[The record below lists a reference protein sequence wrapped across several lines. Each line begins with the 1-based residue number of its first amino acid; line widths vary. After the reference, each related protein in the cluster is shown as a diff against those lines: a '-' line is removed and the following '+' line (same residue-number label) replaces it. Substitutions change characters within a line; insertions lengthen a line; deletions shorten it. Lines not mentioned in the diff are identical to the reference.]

1 VKLGGLVIMNQLF
14 KSASYLRLSKEDN
27 LKLDE
32 SSSISSQRI
41 IIESFAKFNNL
52 NIVGEYVDDGYTGG
66 NFNRPAFQK
75 MIDDIN
81 NGKINCVITKD
92 LSRLGREMYQ
102 TGGYIEDYFIDNGV
116 RYIAINDS
124 YDSQVGDSML
134 GIRLGVNDLYLR
146 DISKKVKSSMRAKQ
160 QSGKYIG
167 SYPCYGYKKDPKD
180 RHHLIP
186 DTKVVPI
193 VKMIYELALSG
204 YGINTI
210 CNKLTDMRIPIP
222 IVYKGELRGKLVT
235 DNDGYGIWKHSTV
248 KNILTSQMY
257 IGNMVQH
264 TYEKTSYRSKKLR
277 KVNDDELIIVNNT
290 HEPII
295 SREDFDKVQEILKSK
310 SGFTRLKDKKYLFS
324 GLLKCKE
331 CGASLSISEKKTKSN
346 NYRYTQCNLYKRK
359 GKYGKCTLHRLNY
372 NWLEE
377 DLLALIRN
385 ICDKFLQDY
394 DYEGI
399 SKKVKNINDEML
411 NELTEKLETINIDL
425 VRNNNFIE
433 NLYKD
438 KCSGL
443 LREEDYE
450 MMYKNFSTE
459 VKNLKSK
466 KITYEEKLRNIELEL
481 SGFDYEGCRNVA
493 KEFMSMKKPTRNI
506 LSRII
511 QKIEINENKEVDMH
525 FNFKELTYINK

>member
-1 VKLGGLVIMNQLF
+1 MNQLF

-27 LKLDE
+27 LKIDE

-52 NIVGEYVDDGYTGG
+52 NIVEEYVDDGYTGG
-66 NFNRPAFQK
+66 NFNRPAFQR
-75 MIDDIN
+75 MIEDIK

-102 TGGYIEDYFIDNGV
+102 TGGYIEDYFIDKGV

-167 SYPCYGYKKDPKD
+167 SYPCYGYKKDPSD

-186 DTKVVPI
+186 DTKVVP
-193 VKMIYELALSG
+193 VVRMIYELALSG

-210 CNKLTDMRIPIP
+210 CNKLTEMRIPIP

-235 DNDGYGIWKHSTV
+235 DNDGLGIWKHSTV
-248 KNILTSQMY
+248 RNILTSQMY

-264 TYEKTSYRSKKLR
+264 TYEKTSYRSKKIR
-277 KVNDDELIIVNNT
+277 KVNDEELIIVGNT

-295 SREDFDKVQEILKSK
+295 SREDFDKVQNILKSRT
-310 SGFTRLKDKKYLFS
+310 GFTRLQDKKYLFT

-331 CGASLSISEKKTKSN
+331 CGASLSISEKRTKSN
-346 NYRYTQCNLYKRK
+346 NSHYTQCNLYKRK
-359 GKYGKCTLHRLNY
+359 GKYGKCTLHRINY

-377 DLLALIRN
+377 DLLSLTRSM
-385 ICDKFLQDY
+385 CERFLNDY

-399 SKKVKNINDEML
+399 TAKVKKVNDEKL
-411 NELTEKLETINIDL
+411 NELTNELENINIDL
-425 VRNNNFIE
+425 VRNNNFIQ

-438 KCSGL
+438 KCSGM
-443 LREEDYE
+443 LRDEDYE
-450 MMYKNFSTE
+450 MMYKSFSTE
-459 VKNLKSK
+459 IKNLKSR
-466 KITYEEKLRNIELEL
+466 KIICEEKIRSVELEL
-481 SGFDYEGCRNVA
+481 SSFDYDGCRDVA
-493 KEFMSMKKPTRNI
+493 QKFMSMKNPTRNI
-506 LSRII
+506 LSQII
-511 QKIEINENKEVDMH
+511 QKVEISENKEVDVYY
-525 FNFKELTYINK
+525 NFKEFSYINQ